1 MGPDILS
8 SSVDQLNGT
17 RYSILKCQ
25 PNKWDQIFYPQVS
38 TTEMGPDIFILKFQ
52 PKKWDQIFYPQ
63 VLIK

>member
-8 SSVDQLNGT
+8 LSDDQLNGT

-38 TTEMGPDIFILKFQ
+38 TTEMGPAVLSSSI
-52 PKKWDQIFYPQ
+52 DQINGFYPQ
-63 VLIK
+63 G